1 MIECIRT
8 EYKIGIKS
16 NYERRVGA
24 KTLVI
29 EATSAKLENEFLVLY
44 SGDSIQHMIPIE
56 WIEGMTSIDVDEHR
70 EPWRLEGDFYETV
83 F

>member
-1 MIECIRT
+1 MIDRIRT
-8 EYKIGIKS
+8 EYKIGIKP

-29 EATSAKLENEFLVLY
+29 EATSAKVENGFLVLY
-44 SGDSIQHMIPIE
+44 AGDSILHMIPLE
-56 WIEGMTSIDVDEHR
+56 WVEEMTSIYVDKKR
-70 EPWRLEGDFYETV
+70 ESWRLENDFYENV